1 MKISELIPRLH
12 RFWEEHGDLDVRAY
26 DYADIVPT
34 SIETPEFEVPWYEEA
49 PYVLL
54 RP

>member
-12 RFWEEHGDLDVRAY
+12 RMWEEDGDLDVRAY
-26 DYADIVPT
+26 DYSDITPT
-34 SIETPEFEVPWYEEA
+34 DVETPEVETNARGEKYA
-49 PYVLL
+49 LL